1 MARYR
6 NIHTN
11 AEIESQSQLL
21 GAWEPIL
28 ELGDHSIAELK
39 EKLDEKGVKYKAK
52 ATKAELVEL
61 LK

>member
-1 MARYR
+1 MTRYR

-28 ELGDHSIAELK
+28 ELGDLSTVELK
-39 EKLDEKGVKYKAK
+39 AKLDKKGVKYKAK
-52 ATKAELVEL
+52 ATKAELIEL